1 MRAVGRPR
9 RRARAGCTVANL
21 FGEPS
26 TRTRASFE
34 LAALRQGADVVN
46 LDITLSSRAKGE
58 TLLDTV
64 YTLRAMR
71 VDVFVIRDAE
81 PGVQRARRARTWT
94 ARPRSCPPARRTCRT
109 RPRACSTR

>member
-1 MRAVGRPR
+1 MPR
-9 RRARAGCTVANL
+9 RGSCARGPARGDALRDVTVANL

-46 LDITLSSRAKGE
+46 LDDALSSRAKGE

-64 YTLRAMR
+64 Q
-71 VDVFVIRDAE
+71 
-81 PGVQRARRARTWT
+81 PCARC
-94 ARPRSCPPARRTCRT
+94 RSTC
-109 RPRACSTR
+109 S